1 MGRQGN
7 SGTNGSRPKGSGSGQ
22 AARRPAAKKPVR
34 KPARKPVSPVFRRR
48 RLLVGAALLAVVA
61 VVVGGFIAVASII
74 NGGGEPVPAPAAT
87 SAGAQS
93 AGPSQAATTSAATPS
108 ATPSEDKGCQQN
120 LIVVTAS
127 TDKQRYGPGEKPLLS
142 LKVTNNN
149 KEACEVNI
157 GTSQMEFLITSGSD
171 RIFSSQ
177 DCQADSTDLM
187 KTIAPGKS
195 ETANFPWQ
203 RNRTVQGC
211 DPIEAKPGAGGA
223 YYVFTA
229 RLASKTSSKAVFQ
242 LN

>member
-1 MGRQGN
+1 VRTP
-7 SGTNGSRPKGSGSGQ
+7 TN
-22 AARRPAAKKPVR
+22 AVI
-34 KPARKPVSPVFRRR
+34 RRR
-48 RLLVGAALLAVVA
+48 RLVVGAALLVVVA

-74 NGGGEPVPAPAAT
+74 NGGGHAPDA
-87 SAGAQS
+87 
-93 AGPSQAATTSAATPS
+93 AATTAADQAPGPSGSATTPAADSSATPS
-108 ATPSEDKGCQQN
+108 ATASEGSGCQQN
-120 LIVVTAS
+120 LITVTAA
-127 TDKQRYGPGEKPLLS
+127 TDKPSYGAGEKPLLT

-149 KEACEVNI
+149 KVPCEVNM

-203 RNRTVQGC
+203 RNRTVHGC
-211 DPIEAKPGAGGA
+211 DSVESKPGAGGS

-229 RLASKTSSKAVFQ
+229 RLANKTSPKAIFQ

>member
-7 SGTNGSRPKGSGSGQ
+7 SGTNSSRPKAAGSGK
-22 AARRPAAKKPVR
+22 ATRRPARPAAR
-34 KPARKPVSPVFRRR
+34 KPANPVFRRR
-48 RLLVGAALLAVVA
+48 RLLVGAALLVVIA
-61 VVVGGFIAVASII
+61 VVVGGFIAVASIF
-74 NGGGEPVPAPAAT
+74 NGSGNPAPDPAAT
-87 SAGAQS
+87 TAASAS
-93 AGPSQAATTSAATPS
+93 PSAAAPS
-108 ATPSEDKGCQQN
+108 ATPSGTASEGSGCQQN
-120 LIVVTAS
+120 LIAVAAS
-127 TDKQRYGPGEKPLLS
+127 TDKPSYGAGEKPLLS

-149 KEACEVNI
+149 KVPCEVNI

-177 DCQADSTDLM
+177 DCQADNTDLM
-187 KTIAPGKS
+187 MTIAPGKS

-229 RLASKTSSKAVFQ
+229 RLANKTSTKAVFQ

>member
-1 MGRQGN
+1 M
-7 SGTNGSRPKGSGSGQ
+7 
-22 AARRPAAKKPVR
+22 
-34 KPARKPVSPVFRRR
+34 
-48 RLLVGAALLAVVA
+48 GAALLAVIA

-74 NGGGEPVPAPAAT
+74 NGDGQSVPDGAAT
-87 SAGAQS
+87 STGAQTT
-93 AGPSQAATTSAATPS
+93 GPSQSAATSSATPS
-108 ATPSEDKGCQQN
+108 ATSTEASGCQQN

-127 TDKQRYGPGEKPLLS
+127 TDKPSYGAGEKPLLS

-149 KEACEVNI
+149 KMPCEVNI

-229 RLASKTSSKAVFQ
+229 RLASKTSPKAVFQ

>member
-22 AARRPAAKKPVR
+22 AARRPAKRPAR

-48 RLLVGAALLAVVA
+48 RLLVGAALLAVIA

-74 NGGGEPVPAPAAT
+74 NGDGQSVPDAAAT
-87 SAGAQS
+87 STGAQS
-93 AGPSQAATTSAATPS
+93 ADPSQSASTPAATPS
-108 ATPSEDKGCQQN
+108 ATATEGSDCQQN
-120 LIVVTAS
+120 LIVVTAA
-127 TDKQRYGPGEKPLLS
+127 TDKPSYGPGEKPLLS

-149 KEACEVNI
+149 KVPCEVNI

-211 DPIEAKPGAGGA
+211 DPIEAKPGGGGA

-229 RLASKTSSKAVFQ
+229 RLASKTSPKAVFQ

>member
-1 MGRQGN
+1 M
-7 SGTNGSRPKGSGSGQ
+7 
-22 AARRPAAKKPVR
+22 
-34 KPARKPVSPVFRRR
+34 
-48 RLLVGAALLAVVA
+48 GAALLAVIA

-74 NGGGEPVPAPAAT
+74 NGGGQSVPGVAAS
-87 SAGAQS
+87 SAGAPS
-93 AGPSQAATTSAATPS
+93 AGPSQSAAAPDPTPS
-108 ATPSEDKGCQQN
+108 ATASEGSGCQQN
-120 LIVVTAS
+120 LIVVTAG
-127 TDKQRYGPGEKPLLS
+127 TDKPSYGAGEKPLLS

-149 KEACEVNI
+149 KVPCEVNI

-177 DCQADSTDLM
+177 DCQADNTDLM

-229 RLASKTSSKAVFQ
+229 RLASKTSPKAVFQ

>member
-1 MGRQGN
+1 MRT
-7 SGTNGSRPKGSGSGQ
+7 GTAGTGT
-22 AARRPAAKKPVR
+22 
-34 KPARKPVSPVFRRR
+34 
-48 RLLVGAALLAVVA
+48 
-61 VVVGGFIAVASII
+61 
-74 NGGGEPVPAPAAT
+74 APA
-87 SAGAQS
+87 G
-93 AGPSQAATTSAATPS
+93 ATPTASAS
-108 ATPSEDKGCQQN
+108 ATPSEGTGCQQN
-120 LIVVTAS
+120 LLTVTAE
-127 TDKQRYGPGEKPLLS
+127 TDKPTYAAGEKPLLS
-142 LKVTNNN
+142 LKVTNGN
-149 KEACEVNI
+149 KVPCEVNI

-177 DCQADSTDLM
+177 DCQADDTDLM

-229 RLASKTSSKAVFQ
+229 RLASKTSPKAVFQ

>member
-7 SGTNGSRPKGSGSGQ
+7 SGTNGSRPKASGNGSS
-22 AARRPAAKKPVR
+22 ARKPVR
-34 KPARKPVSPVFRRR
+34 KPARKPASPVFRRR
-48 RLLVGAALLAVVA
+48 RLFVGAALLLVIAVA
-61 VVVGGFIAVASII
+61 VGGFIAVSGIM
-74 NGGGEPVPAPAAT
+74 NGTGQPAPAAGGT
-87 SAGAQS
+87 ATGSPGTGTGAETP
-93 AGPSQAATTSAATPS
+93 GATPTASAS
-108 ATPSEDKGCQQN
+108 ATPSEASGCQQN
-120 LIVVTAS
+120 LLTVTAE
-127 TDKQRYGPGEKPLLS
+127 TDKERYSAGEKPLLS
-142 LKVTNNN
+142 LKVTNGN
-149 KEACEVNI
+149 KVPCEVNI

-177 DCQADSTDLM
+177 DCQADDTDLM

-229 RLASKTSSKAVFQ
+229 RLASKTSPKAVFQ

>member
-1 MGRQGN
+1 MGRQGI

-22 AARRPAAKKPVR
+22 QARGPARKPV
-34 KPARKPVSPVFRRR
+34 RKPVSPVFRRR
-48 RLLVGAALLAVVA
+48 RLVVGAALLVVIV

-74 NGGGEPVPAPAAT
+74 NGGGGSAPDLAAT
-87 SAGAQS
+87 SAEGQTP
-93 AGPSQAATTSAATPS
+93 GPSQSATPSGASSATPS
-108 ATPSEDKGCQQN
+108 ATTSEGNGCQQN
-120 LIVVTAS
+120 LIAVSAA
-127 TDKQRYGPGEKPLLS
+127 TDKPSYGAGEKPLLT

-149 KEACEVNI
+149 KVPCEVNM

-177 DCQADSTDLM
+177 DCQADNTDLM

-211 DPIEAKPGAGGA
+211 DSVEAKPGAGGA

-229 RLASKTSSKAVFQ
+229 RLANKTSPKAVFQ